1 MFFRS
6 SNSDASVK
14 EPSRTLNLFLKPP
27 SAGLTTKC
35 IQVSEDLPTIS
46 LWNKHVIP
54 ALTSRNAVPSGLV
67 LKCCGRTLEISE
79 RPLRDF
85 GVANCSTIEVTG
97 RLPSQPFSR
106 LHQLVEHLLEAL
118 APSGAPGA
126 PLPTQPAAD
135 DASQVQREPLLHS
148 IDKELAAIKK
158 APAAGAEL
166 AEGGGGDGE
175 GSEGG
180 GGEGGGDRGNG
191 GEGSEGSVGHRCP
204 IGGSGSIG
212 RSVDGHGLGSDRS
225 RSDRYAGYGGG
236 MGGTCGC
243 AACCQRP
250 NSTLWLCGA
259 LLHSNDA
266 AVVGCAFRVVQLLLR
281 ARVDCAPPLVYFN
294 DSSGALTLADDEAQ
308 HGWLYRVVAEALTPE
323 GVAIAS
329 LLSLKQPYDAK
340 THPLLWQHPTKKQ
353 TLLEFAARANLNAQQ
368 SAPFHSPA
376 LLRSLLPALNLSRLA
391 GGGAL
396 SAVSMVG
403 YKALNAMANNV
414 RPELLSLLL
423 QTGIIS
429 VQHALMLLESVL
441 QKKGKVH
448 AIDRVVCQMLAYI
461 GAPAGE
467 AGNVLRVAA
476 AYSSAAV
483 LRMLLSWMTLWSAS
497 SSATPDLQLL
507 GVALAE
513 ACARDN
519 EEVTKLLLES
529 WSGKCTALQAQPLLR
544 AFASRGDA
552 ATVGRLLSQGK
563 GAMVQASR
571 RRPVVPP
578 HRMPPA
584 ARRSLNAGR
593 APDLSSRAAAQMDT
607 PQRIKLASCGLA
619 DAAGDAAQR
628 ALVLK
633 TLLGAGGDPVS
644 E

>member
-1 MFFRS
+1 MPVP
-6 SNSDASVK
+6 A
-14 EPSRTLNLFLKPP
+14 
-27 SAGLTTKC
+27 
-35 IQVSEDLPTIS
+35 Q
-46 LWNKHVIP
+46 HVIP

-329 LLSLKQPYDAK
+329 LLSLKQARRRIRK
-340 THPLLWQHPTKKQ
+340 TECEGGWV
-353 TLLEFAARANLNAQQ
+353 
-368 SAPFHSPA
+368 
-376 LLRSLLPALNLSRLA
+376 
-391 GGGAL
+391 GGGEGGAW
-396 SAVSMVG
+396 AG
-403 YKALNAMANNV
+403 
-414 RPELLSLLL
+414 
-423 QTGIIS
+423 TGW
-429 VQHALMLLESVL
+429 A
-441 QKKGKVH
+441 
-448 AIDRVVCQMLAYI
+448 
-461 GAPAGE
+461 
-467 AGNVLRVAA
+467 
-476 AYSSAAV
+476 
-483 LRMLLSWMTLWSAS
+483 
-497 SSATPDLQLL
+497 
-507 GVALAE
+507 
-513 ACARDN
+513 
-519 EEVTKLLLES
+519 
-529 WSGKCTALQAQPLLR
+529 
-544 AFASRGDA
+544 
-552 ATVGRLLSQGK
+552 
-563 GAMVQASR
+563 
-571 RRPVVPP
+571 
-578 HRMPPA
+578 
-584 ARRSLNAGR
+584 
-593 APDLSSRAAAQMDT
+593 
-607 PQRIKLASCGLA
+607 
-619 DAAGDAAQR
+619 
-628 ALVLK
+628 
-633 TLLGAGGDPVS
+633 
-644 E
+644 